1 MVHLL
6 WVYYALLGRLTKHKE
21 DMAKFQ
27 VYPADAQGRCLRGFC
42 PTVCDTEQD
51 AQEQAE
57 WLVAAL
63 FKYGYKYNHIVTE
76 ER

>member
-1 MVHLL
+1 MK
-6 WVYYALLGRLTKHKE
+6 R
-21 DMAKFQ
+21 FQ
-27 VYPADAQGRCLRGFC
+27 VYPADKRGVCLRGFC

-57 WLVAAL
+57 WLAAAL
-63 FKYGYKYNHIVTE
+63 FKYNYEYEQIIIE

>member
-1 MVHLL
+1 MKQ
-6 WVYYALLGRLTKHKE
+6 Y
-21 DMAKFQ
+21 Q

-57 WLVAAL
+57 WLAAAL
-63 FKYGYKYNHIVTE
+63 WKYGYKYEQIIIE